1 MTRRLLRNWFGKP
14 APEKVEVRK
23 PEAQSSAPAILW
35 IEKRRERRVPANELA
50 RIHSLEYR
58 SDAISCRILETSRSG
73 LRISADLELSP
84 GTIIQLFTAR
94 SIIMAEVRHCS
105 RAEDSFLIGLAIDNV
120 IEIPR
125 FDSSNKSGSSLATP
139 SLSEL

>member
-35 IEKRRERRVPANELA
+35 IEKRREPRVPANELA

-58 SDAISCRILETSRSG
+58 SDAISCRILETSPSG

-105 RAEDSFLIGLAIDNV
+105 RADDSFSIGLAIDNV

-125 FDSSNKSGSSLATP
+125 FDSSNQNEPSLATP